1 MVLELLLVVHAFLS
15 NSSEHIVSFPESISF
30 LHIGLL
36 LFLIHRILQLCTI
49 LLRLLCLLNF
59 TDLLV
64 LIVGLD
70 LTFDNGSP
78 FIKIATGICRVVPLS
93 TIDHCLHF
101 LAFVFHGFLDTLG
114 VDFKGIYQVVHI
126 DRNISGMKITAT

>member
-15 NSSEHIVSFPESISF
+15 NSSEHMVALPKSIPF
-30 LHIGLL
+30 FHIGLL

-59 TDLLV
+59 SDLLV

-70 LTFDNGSP
+70 LTFDNGTP
-78 FIKIATGICRVVPLS
+78 FIKIATWIRRVVPLS
-93 TIDHCLHF
+93 SFDHCLHF
-101 LAFVFHGFLDTLG
+101 LAFVLHGFLDTLG
-114 VDFKGIYQVVHI
+114 VNFKGIYQVVHI
-126 DRNISGMKITAT
+126 VVLKY